1 MPREDHP
8 DAAVY
13 SKRVRTHKLKSTPR
27 YLPRRDFFCWPETR
41 FSGQPD
47 LIGLAPKV
55 CCCSL
60 ILYNLYGV
68 LDNQVSSISHRATKM
83 SFVAD
88 CSEEGLAVIR

>member
-1 MPREDHP
+1 M
-8 DAAVY
+8 
-13 SKRVRTHKLKSTPR
+13 TQQFTPNEYAPINSR
-27 YLPRRDFFCWPETR
+27 ALLGIYLGGIFCWPETR

-47 LIGLAPKV
+47 LIGPAPKV
-55 CCCSL
+55 CCCCL
-60 ILYNLYGV
+60 ILSNLYGV